1 MKNVAVTFR
10 KLAIDGIALL
20 AAVALTLGGVWGLTL
35 IGASLFTL
43 VVFGIFMFPLLFST
57 AVYFGRD
64 VQDATH
70 TLIA

>member
-1 MKNVAVTFR
+1 MKNAAVTLR

-20 AAVALTLGGVWGLTL
+20 ASIALTLGGIWGLTL
-35 IGASLFTL
+35 VDASLFTM
-43 VVFGIFMFPLLFST
+43 VVFSTLMFPMLFST
-57 AVYFGRD
+57 GVYFGRD

>member
-1 MKNVAVTFR
+1 MKNVAVNIR
-10 KLAIDGIALL
+10 KLAIDGVAFL
-20 AAVALTLGGVWGLTL
+20 AALALTLGGVWGLTL
-35 IGASLFTL
+35 IGASLFSL

-64 VQDATH
+64 VQNATH

>member
-10 KLAIDGIALL
+10 KLAIDGIALM
-20 AAVALTLGGVWGLTL
+20 AAVALTLGGAWGLTL
-35 IGASLFTL
+35 IGASLFTM
-43 VVFGIFMFPLLFST
+43 VVFGIFMFPLVFST

>member
-1 MKNVAVTFR
+1 MKNVVVNLR
-10 KLAIDGIALL
+10 KIAIDGIALL
-20 AAVALTLGGVWGLTL
+20 AALSLTLGGAWGLTF

-43 VVFGIFMFPLLFST
+43 VVFGVIMFPLLFST

-64 VQDATH
+64 VQNATH

>member
-1 MKNVAVTFR
+1 MKNVVANFR
-10 KLAIDGIALL
+10 KIAIDGVAFL
-20 AAVALTLGGVWGLTL
+20 AALALTLGGVWGLTF

-43 VVFGIFMFPLLFST
+43 VVFGIIMFPMLFST

-64 VQDATH
+64 VQNATH

>member
-1 MKNVAVTFR
+1 MKNVAVNLR
-10 KLAIDGIALL
+10 KIAIDGIALL

-43 VVFGIFMFPLLFST
+43 VVFGIFMFPLVFST

-64 VQDATH
+64 LQDATH

>member
-10 KLAIDGIALL
+10 KLAIDGIALM

-35 IGASLFTL
+35 ISASLFTM
-43 VVFGIFMFPLLFST
+43 VVFGIFMFPLVFST

>member
-1 MKNVAVTFR
+1 MKDVTVIIR
-10 KLAIDGIALL
+10 KLAIDGIAFL
-20 AAVALTLGGVWGLTL
+20 AALALTLGGVWGLTF

-43 VVFGIFMFPLLFST
+43 VLFGVMTFPLLFST

-64 VQDATH
+64 VQKATH

>member
-1 MKNVAVTFR
+1 MKNVAVHLR
-10 KLAIDGIALL
+10 KIAIDGIALL

-43 VVFGIFMFPLLFST
+43 VVFGIFMFPLVFST

-64 VQDATH
+64 LQDATH

>member
-1 MKNVAVTFR
+1 MKNVSVSLR
-10 KLAIDGIALL
+10 KLAIDGVAFVAAL
-20 AAVALTLGGVWGLTL
+20 ALTLGGVWGLTF

-43 VVFGIFMFPLLFST
+43 VVFGIFMFPLVFST

-64 VQDATH
+64 VQNATH

>member
-10 KLAIDGIALL
+10 KLAIDGIALM

-35 IGASLFTL
+35 IGASLFTM
-43 VVFGIFMFPLLFST
+43 VVFGIFMFPLVFST